1 MEPIRHAKIAIC
13 LLFLVAV
20 VGTVGFIY
28 IEGLTPFDAL
38 YLTIATVTTV
48 GYGDIVPETQNGK
61 IFTAALIIMGVGITL
76 YVL

>member
-1 MEPIRHAKIAIC
+1 MEPIRHAIIAFC
-13 LLFLVAV
+13 LLILVGV

-48 GYGDIVPETQNGK
+48 G
-61 IFTAALIIMGVGITL
+61 
-76 YVL
+76 